1 MPESLPESICF
12 SHCHTLKQFVTNS
25 CAAEIPRKH
34 LAGSLYPSENAPHPI
49 FNKQPETQVMQKNH
63 IIALGMAA
71 AMLAGSCIA
80 QAEDSGTRTELDQR
94 NRIWSMQGVTDGTYT
109 GDAERHQVQTQTQE
123 QVRTRSYT
131 GTGSGSRY
139 GQGYESR
146 QASGGFGS
154 GPGGGGGRH

>member
-1 MPESLPESICF
+1 ML
-12 SHCHTLKQFVTNS
+12 
-25 CAAEIPRKH
+25 
-34 LAGSLYPSENAPHPI
+34 
-49 FNKQPETQVMQKNH
+49 FNRQLETQTMQKNH

-94 NRIWSMQGVTDGTYT
+94 NRIWTMQGVTDGSYT
-109 GDAERHQVQTQTQE
+109 GDADRNQVQTRTQE
-123 QVRTRSYT
+123 QLRTRTYT

-146 QASGGFGS
+146 QAGGGFGS
-154 GPGGGGGRH
+154 GPGGGGRSGGGGGGGGGGGRR

>member
-1 MPESLPESICF
+1 
-12 SHCHTLKQFVTNS
+12 
-25 CAAEIPRKH
+25 
-34 LAGSLYPSENAPHPI
+34 
-49 FNKQPETQVMQKNH
+49 MQKNH

-146 QASGGFGS
+146 QASGGLVARAAVVVPVVAAVAGVTEKHAHRLATHQAKDTPVLFS
-154 GPGGGGGRH
+154 NT